1 MDHHKVFYKAI
12 VEKKIKEQL
21 QLEAEIT
28 EAEVLTYLSR
38 QSEVFL
44 GLGVGARIQLDDF
57 TGSELFQLAH
67 ELMHVDVVQEVKSQK
82 MKESAKNLSNT
93 KNCMDIRLPKRK
105 LWSVWARKL
114 VKLRWEC
121 GIL

>member
-1 MDHHKVFYKAI
+1 MDHKVFYQTI

-21 QLEAEIT
+21 FDAGEIT

-38 QSEVFL
+38 QSEENF
-44 GLGVGARIQLDDF
+44 GLGVGARIQLKDF

-82 MKESAKNLSNT
+82 MKESAKSLNL
-93 KNCMDIRLPKRK
+93 
-105 LWSVWARKL
+105 
-114 VKLRWEC
+114 
-121 GIL
+121 

>member
-38 QSEVFL
+38 QSEENF

-67 ELMHVDVVQEVKSQK
+67 ELMHVDVVQEVKSQR
-82 MKESAKNLSNT
+82 MKESAKNI
-93 KNCMDIRLPKRK
+93 KYEK
-105 LWSVWARKL
+105 LHGHKTTQTQTM
-114 VKLRWEC
+114 EC
-121 GIL
+121 VGRESW